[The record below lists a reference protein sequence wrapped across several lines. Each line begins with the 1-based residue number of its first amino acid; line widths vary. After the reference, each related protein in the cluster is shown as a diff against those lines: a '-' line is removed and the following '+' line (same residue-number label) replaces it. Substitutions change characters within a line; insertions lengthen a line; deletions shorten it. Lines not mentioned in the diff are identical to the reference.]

1 MRGSSPARWSTSA
14 GGALAEPQRPSLAAE
29 LSAWALQL
37 SFARAPQAVKQAI
50 ANCLLYNLTMALAV
64 DEARDPLGR
73 ALHGI
78 AGSAGSARLFGQR
91 GTRAAADAA
100 FINASLITARGQN
113 DTHPGVVTHIGCIVI
128 PAVLALA
135 DQVQAPAGRVL
146 DALLVGYETIPR
158 VAQQLS
164 AETTRR
170 GFRASSLYGSLG
182 AALACSA
189 LLGLNATQARN
200 ALSIAS
206 NLASG
211 LLQTWTDGS
220 QEWRLQIAKT
230 SRDGVHA
237 ALLAQAGVTGAE
249 FCLEGRSGFGA
260 AYADQAPVLDFDGWR
275 TPEVVFKPYPGCAF
289 NQAPVQALRDL
300 MAAAAVDAAGIERL
314 EVRLNPADAGY
325 PGVALHGPFES
336 PSGAIMSAPFMLA
349 ATLLHGMPRIAHFES
364 QQQRVDIHQLSQR
377 VQVRPSPA
385 IQPWT
390 CELELRT
397 LAGQVHRQSFCPP
410 SPFRLDWAQTLN
422 LTSEVAQEWP
432 SIRAAAQFR
441 ELVASVADVGAG
453 DLDLAM
459 LGSVVYTA

>member
-1 MRGSSPARWSTSA
+1 M
-14 GGALAEPQRPSLAAE
+14 AEPQAGPLAAQ

-37 SFARAPQAVKQAI
+37 RFDRTPRAVQQAI

-64 DEARDPLGR
+64 DEAHDPLGR
-73 ALHGI
+73 ALRGI
-78 AGSAGSARLFGQR
+78 ADAAGPARLFGGR
-91 GTRAAADAA
+91 GTRGAADAA

-113 DTHPGVVTHIGCIVI
+113 DTHPEVVTHIGCVVI
-128 PAVLALA
+128 PAVLAVA
-135 DQVQAPAGRVL
+135 DLVHATADRVL
-146 DALLVGYETIPR
+146 DALVVGYETIPR
-158 VAQQLS
+158 VAQQLA

-189 LLGLNATQARN
+189 LLGLNATQTRN
-200 ALSIAS
+200 ALSIAT

-237 ALLAQAGVTGAE
+237 ALLARDGVAGAE

-260 AYADQAPVLDFDGWR
+260 AYAGQTPVLDFDGWCA
-275 TPEVVFKPYPGCAF
+275 PEMVFKPYPGCAF

-300 MAAAAVDAAGIERL
+300 MAAAAVDAAAVERL
-314 EVRLNPADAGY
+314 EIRMNPADAGY

-364 QQQRVDIHQLSQR
+364 QQQRADLHLLSQR
-377 VQVRPSPA
+377 IQVHPSPA
-385 IQPWT
+385 VRPWT

-397 LAGQVHRQSFCPP
+397 YAGEVHRQVFSP
-410 SPFRLDWAQTLN
+410 STPFRLDWKQTLT
-422 LTSEVAQEWP
+422 LAADVAKEWP
-432 SIRAAAQFR
+432 SNQSAGKFQH
-441 ELVASVADVGAG
+441 LVASTEGVESGR
-453 DLDLAM
+453 LDLAG
-459 LGSVVYTA
+459 LGRVVYTT